1 LPDVGNLFPKAGANI
16 KRVFQICQIKL
27 QKSIVLLTIAFY
39 RTMNLVVDIG
49 NTKVKAAVFESN
61 TLISFESFQEDDFE
75 KIISK
80 FLQEH
85 PIKACIL
92 ASVKKDR
99 SDILK
104 ILAQIPYFI
113 QLNHTTSIP
122 FTNLYS
128 TPKTLGIDRIALVAA
143 TTNLYS
149 HQNAL
154 IIDAGTC
161 ITYDFINK
169 DQEYLGGAIS
179 PGIQIR
185 YRSVHDYTSKL
196 PQLQAS
202 EVYSLIGDSTETA
215 IHSGILNGVVQEIQ
229 GVINQYQA
237 KYPDLT
243 VILTGGDTKFLSKQL
258 KNSIFAHQ
266 NFLLH
271 GLNRILTFNNKE

>member
-1 LPDVGNLFPKAGANI
+1 VKAGANI

-27 QKSIVLLTIAFY
+27 QKSVVLLTLAFY

-61 TLISFESFQEDDFE
+61 TLMSFESFKEDDFE
-75 KIISK
+75 NMLSQ
-80 FLQEH
+80 FLQKYT
-85 PIKACIL
+85 INACIL
-92 ASVKKDR
+92 SSVKVHQP
-99 SDILK
+99 K
-104 ILAQIPYFI
+104 IIQFLEQIPYFI
-113 QLNHTTSIP
+113 QLHHTTPVP

-128 TPKTLGIDRIALVAA
+128 TPTTLGIDRIALVAGA
-143 TTNLYS
+143 SETYA
-149 HQNAL
+149 HQNVL
-154 IIDAGTC
+154 IVDAGTC

-169 DQEYLGGAIS
+169 NQEYLGGAIS

-185 YRSVHDYTSKL
+185 YRAVHDYTSKL
-196 PQLQAS
+196 PQLEAV
-202 EVYSLIGDSTETA
+202 EAYRLVGDSTETA

-237 KYPDLT
+237 KYSDLT

>member
-1 LPDVGNLFPKAGANI
+1 MAL
-16 KRVFQICQIKL
+16 
-27 QKSIVLLTIAFY
+27 AFY

-61 TLISFESFQEDDFE
+61 TLISFVSFEEIDLE
-75 KIISK
+75 TIISG

-85 PIKACIL
+85 TIHSCIL
-92 ASVKKDR
+92 SSVKVEQPEITKF
-99 SDILK
+99 LE
-104 ILAQIPYFI
+104 QIPFFI
-113 QLNHTTSIP
+113 QLNHTTPIP
-122 FTNLYS
+122 FTNQYS
-128 TPKTLGIDRIALVAA
+128 TPTTLGIDRIALVAGA
-143 TTNLYS
+143 TDAYAHKNT
-149 HQNAL
+149 L

-169 DQEYLGGAIS
+169 DHEYLGGAIS

-185 YRSVHDYTSKL
+185 YKSVHDYTSKL
-196 PQLQAS
+196 PQLDAADD
-202 EVYSLIGDSTETA
+202 YSLIGDSTESA

-243 VILTGGDTKFLSKQL
+243 VILTGGDIKFLSKQL